1 MVKMINALTG
11 TVMLVAD
18 ERVKEY
24 EKRGHKVAEAPAP
37 KKEEEPKKK
46 PAAKKGTK
54 K

>member
-18 ERVKEY
+18 DRVKEY
-24 EKRGHKVAEAPAP
+24 EKRGHKVVEAP